1 MGRAAGHRMATIVVH
16 RPGRLYSGGDEPL
29 SIAVQWVVFS
39 ESSSEGIV
47 ATGITGKP
55 SAVRWMVEAILTDVR
70 NAGWAEVRRVPVRG
84 EVATEEELTR
94 WPPPGEVYLCR
105 RATGGGFKWLP
116 LCSGPG
122 APTGQIPGIS
132 DRVLHGDR
140 GSLR

>member
-1 MGRAAGHRMATIVVH
+1 VATIVVH
-16 RPGRLYSGGDEPL
+16 GPGRLYSGGNEPL
-29 SIAVQWVVFS
+29 SIAVQWVVFA
-39 ESSSEGIV
+39 ESSSEAIV
-47 ATGITGKP
+47 AMGITEKP
-55 SAVRWMVEAILTDVR
+55 SAVQWMVEAILTDVR

-84 EVATEEELTR
+84 QVATAEELTR

-122 APTGQIPGIS
+122 APTRQIPGIS
-132 DRVLHGDR
+132 DRVLHRDR

>member
-1 MGRAAGHRMATIVVH
+1 VATIVVH

-39 ESSSEGIV
+39 ESSSEAIV
-47 ATGITGKP
+47 AMGITDKP
-55 SAVRWMVEAILTDVR
+55 SAVQWMVEAILTDVR

-122 APTGQIPGIS
+122 APAGQIPGIS
-132 DRVLHGDR
+132 DRVLHADR

>member
-1 MGRAAGHRMATIVVH
+1 M
-16 RPGRLYSGGDEPL
+16 
-29 SIAVQWVVFS
+29 SIAVQWVVFA
-39 ESSSEGIV
+39 ESSSEAIV
-47 ATGITGKP
+47 AMGITEKP
-55 SAVRWMVEAILTDVR
+55 SAVQWMVEAILTDVR

-84 EVATEEELTR
+84 QVATAEELTR

-122 APTGQIPGIS
+122 APTRQIPGIS
-132 DRVLHGDR
+132 DRVLHRDR